1 MSETGRTTPMLISDD
16 TTTSGGERP
25 PGRSLPSTR
34 LFSRRLAVTSCF
46 ALAAC
51 GFTPVYGPGG
61 SAEGLL
67 GRIDVAEPADVDGFA
82 LVKRLQDRLGQPE
95 GADLE
100 LVADIRLK
108 EDEVGFLPDGEI
120 SRYNITGRVDWR
132 VVRMGDGTPVAAGSE
147 TSFTSYSATST
158 TVATIYAERDARRR
172 LMVILADRI
181 VADLVTRGL

>member
-1 MSETGRTTPMLISDD
+1 M
-16 TTTSGGERP
+16 
-25 PGRSLPSTR
+25 
-34 LFSRRLAVTSCF
+34 
-46 ALAAC
+46 
-51 GFTPVYGPGG
+51 
-61 SAEGLL
+61 
-67 GRIDVAEPADVDGFA
+67 AEPADEDGFA
-82 LVKRLQDRLGQPE
+82 LVKRLQDRLGQPS

-100 LVADIRLK
+100 LVADIRLR

-132 VVRMGDGTPVAAGSE
+132 VLRMGDGTEVASGSE

-181 VADLVTRGL
+181 AADLVTRGL